1 MSEVTRIIRAITSG
15 KADATHQ
22 LLPLVYS
29 ELRQMALHRLAQER
43 TDHTLQPTALV
54 HEAYLRLVGSSD
66 DSWENRA
73 HFFGAAAEAM
83 RRILIDHA
91 RTKKRAKRGGDA
103 QRLELNDSVVPWLD
117 RSDELL
123 ALDEA
128 MQSLELL
135 DRQKADLVKMK
146 FFGGMTTEDAAKAL
160 GVSTR
165 TAERH
170 WAYARV
176 WLCRHIAE
184 SD

>member
-1 MSEVTRIIRAITSG
+1 MSEVTRIIRAISRG
-15 KADATHQ
+15 HADATSD

-29 ELRQMALHRLAQER
+29 ELRQMALNRLLHER

-54 HEAYLRLVGSSD
+54 HEAYLRLVGTND
-66 DSWENRA
+66 DSWESRA

-91 RTKKRAKRGGDA
+91 RAKKRAKRGGDA

-117 RSDELL
+117 RSDELI

-128 MQSLELL
+128 MQALELL
-135 DRQKADLVKMK
+135 DKQKADLVKMK
-146 FFGGMTTEDAAKAL
+146 FFAGLTTEDAAKAL
-160 GVSTR
+160 GISTR
-165 TAERH
+165 TAERY

-176 WLCRHIAE
+176 WLCRHVDE
-184 SD
+184 SE